1 MSKVSEE
8 FKELAFEFLGYMDY
22 LGIDTSR
29 GLRENGEGGISY
41 EGDHYRTTDRKVQE
55 MYWDITRRLR
65 KPKSRVNSMREKF
78 EEFKKE
84 SIRGTREGKLRTL
97 EDFKKFYQENYGDE
111 DEVEE
116 LTTAVG
122 GMDLSGAGGPAPAP
136 APAPAP
142 VTAEE
147 ERLQAMIRP
156 YVKENVVDRST
167 EVIGHET
174 SKAGTIDMSGY
185 SATGVGQRK
194 NIGEKN
200 AKAKL
205 TPQQANEIRTRYW
218 SGKFGGGEFISQY
231 TLAKEYGLTQPGIT
245 TIINRTTWDYL
256 PRVPHEP
263 DSHFTKLNTTA
274 KNVRRIAKKE
284 GTEVIESKS
293 GSIKRTD
300 ASILAQRKKKDD
312 S

>member
-29 GLRENGEGGISY
+29 GLRENGEGGLSY
-41 EGDHYRTTDRKVQE
+41 EGLPYRTTDRKDQE

-65 KPKSRVNSMREKF
+65 NPKARVNSIREKF

-84 SIRGTREGKLRTL
+84 TIRGTREGKQRSL

-122 GMDLSGAGGPAPAP
+122 GMDLSGAGGPAP
-136 APAPAP
+136 

-156 YVKENVVDRST
+156 YVKEDVVDRST

-174 SKAGTIDMSGY
+174 SKEGTIDMSGY
-185 SATGVGQRK
+185 LATGVGQRR

-218 SGKFGGGEFISQY
+218 SGQFGGGEVISQKA
-231 TLAKEYGLTQPGIT
+231 LAKEYGLTQPGLSA
-245 TIINRTTWDYL
+245 IINRTTWDYL
-256 PRVPHEP
+256 PRVPLEP

-274 KNVRRIAKKE
+274 KHVSRIAKKE

-293 GSIKRTD
+293 GSVKRTD